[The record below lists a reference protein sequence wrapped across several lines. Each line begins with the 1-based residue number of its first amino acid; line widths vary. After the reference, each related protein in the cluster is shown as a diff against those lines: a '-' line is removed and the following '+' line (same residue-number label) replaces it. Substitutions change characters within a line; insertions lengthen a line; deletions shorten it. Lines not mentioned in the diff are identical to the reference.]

1 MISVEL
7 ILSSISVALLTW
19 SLNETS
25 TEENSVL
32 TVFIIVKKCG
42 EIFINRPNCLF
53 GTNVNRT
60 FDVC

>member
-25 TEENSVL
+25 TEKNSVL
-32 TVFIIVKKCG
+32 TVFIIVKK
-42 EIFINRPNCLF
+42 
-53 GTNVNRT
+53 
-60 FDVC
+60 